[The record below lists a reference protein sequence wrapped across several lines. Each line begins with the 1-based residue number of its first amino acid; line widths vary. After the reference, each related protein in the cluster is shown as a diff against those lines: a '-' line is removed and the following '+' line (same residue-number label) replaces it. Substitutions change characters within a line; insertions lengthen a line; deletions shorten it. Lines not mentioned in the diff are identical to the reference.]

1 MKKFLFL
8 LVIVLTILASLS
20 SCKHLGEEYYSCR
33 FDIYNLSDQ
42 SVYMVP
48 IEGFDDGI
56 NQSYDIIVGSCSLTP
71 NGYTYISI
79 GSENATWSTAFNS
92 PFQNYTL
99 LFFPSKEVY
108 STWFGTVQV
117 QSTAMGNNMIF
128 KNLGNEELILKK
140 YVFTRSDLNPKERL
154 MKIYYYGK

>member
-1 MKKFLFL
+1 MRNIILI
-8 LVIVLTILASLS
+8 IVLTILASLS

-42 SVYMVP
+42 SV
-48 IEGFDDGI
+48 
-56 NQSYDIIVGSCSLTP
+56 
-71 NGYTYISI
+71 SI